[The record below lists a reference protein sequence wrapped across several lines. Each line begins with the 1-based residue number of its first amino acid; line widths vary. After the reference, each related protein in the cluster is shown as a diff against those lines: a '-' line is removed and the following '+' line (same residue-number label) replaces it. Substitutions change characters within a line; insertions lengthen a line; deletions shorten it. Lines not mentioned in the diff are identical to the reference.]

1 MVQRIARQ
9 VSDQQQEDLRH
20 HHSNSRRSSFS
31 LPTEFYFRNS
41 RQTDRFSGSPEAASS
56 PSAPSSRRA
65 SGRRGP
71 RVGDPRFNLPDSFD
85 AEGRPLWKRPSD
97 GRHVYVMCP
106 VETCGR
112 IDHKSIHGFL
122 THVRRS
128 HPINSILLGPGQMN
142 AIEECAVLP
151 ERLGR
156 LPNHGAV
163 SDQASS
169 AGREDAAGLS
179 VQDDNEELQIKEEP
193 VEETGE
199 GVEQEL
205 DSDEVEAE
213 LRNKLWFGTFS
224 GSQASIDSDTVNQ
237 HGKRGRS
244 GSSDQKPS
252 KRLQRGLLFPK
263 RILRRY

>member
-1 MVQRIARQ
+1 
-9 VSDQQQEDLRH
+9 
-20 HHSNSRRSSFS
+20 
-31 LPTEFYFRNS
+31 
-41 RQTDRFSGSPEAASS
+41 
-56 PSAPSSRRA
+56 
-65 SGRRGP
+65 
-71 RVGDPRFNLPDSFD
+71 
-85 AEGRPLWKRPSD
+85 
-97 GRHVYVMCP
+97 
-106 VETCGR
+106 
-112 IDHKSIHGFL
+112 
-122 THVRRS
+122 
-128 HPINSILLGPGQMN
+128 MN

-156 LPNHGAV
+156 LANHGAV
-163 SDQASS
+163 SDHASS

-199 GVEQEL
+199 GVEQGL

-213 LRNKLWFGTFS
+213 LRDKLWFETFS
-224 GSQASIDSDTVNQ
+224 GSQASIDSDTVNK

-252 KRLQRGLLFPK
+252 KRVKPGLLFPK